1 MFFKI
6 MNEKEILKR
15 EIEMLKENLDA
26 YLKLFPILEVS
37 EAEKERVVNQ
47 FLDDILNRQEKLK
60 KLE

>member
-1 MFFKI
+1 